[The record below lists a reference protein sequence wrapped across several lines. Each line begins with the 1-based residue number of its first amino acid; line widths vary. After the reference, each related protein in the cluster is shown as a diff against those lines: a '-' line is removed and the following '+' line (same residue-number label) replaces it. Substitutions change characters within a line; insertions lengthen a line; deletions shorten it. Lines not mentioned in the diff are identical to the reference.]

1 MKYND
6 KMSELLGII
15 NSINFD
21 RIINDLEIN
30 SLKGWINDN
39 IDNSDPRF
47 QEIIEKLDKILSKKV
62 ILEEDK
68 KELVALSNYYDK
80 LGKSFDKPSELIGI
94 VEGIVSDNEVNL
106 KEIVE
111 LNKWLISETQM
122 KGIYFY
128 DKLTLLINKV
138 LSDGK
143 IDNDEK
149 NQVKI
154 LLKFLIREHDLSKRI
169 EIIKEKVKNSE
180 NIGNQLIEI
189 IDDNTIISK
198 IHKEAVSQLK
208 ILLNN
213 NCSVYVIDSEII
225 FLSLTLIALLN
236 YDGNFYHYVGE
247 TYSELYEKY
256 SEQKIEGQIRN
267 VINKYRSESN
277 LEHRIISIVLKNTI
291 VPKKFLPSF
300 FDFIYDIYRLNFDFN
315 VEEEINLKEEF
326 SFVYEGIKK
335 GLNYENDELNLN
347 VTNKTYNLIKTTK
360 DLIND
365 NKGINALIELSIS
378 VLKIIDNYFWSSSNL
393 NLKNEYYEYGFSHWQ
408 EKSMNL
414 VHQNKIKSSEFRS
427 RWEPD
432 YKLNNN
438 KIYISI
444 PNHKI
449 KDYYNYE
456 KLKIVIF
463 NNDKLLY
470 ENNRPDVYEIIGGY
484 RVESKDILIEQ
495 PIGNIRYKLVCGD
508 EVIYDSKDK
517 LYRDY
522 IFFDETGYELKNNR
536 DYDGR
541 VILCTQLE
549 VDGMQ
554 IMYKDKEY
562 ILEYKFIKTGDYI
575 KLYNETFYFATVLN
589 PGIIGKKCNSKVKFD
604 SFERNIYSEI
614 DGIVYETTRSINYIS
629 IVINNQ
635 RYKLSNL
642 DFILKKRGLYNNY
655 FIKLNFSSQEYDIKI
670 EEIID
675 GKIVTQKRFYFII
688 DDNFNYKIEQ
698 INNEEYIVRIRYLN
712 TVFVKRVTHDIDDI
726 NKIIIDDPPLE
737 FILPLGIPLYKIDNS
752 KWFRLDDLSNYIW
765 INDINAY
772 SNLRITGIDFD
783 SVEVTDKIGNILCK
797 LSPSIKENYY
807 DLPIGM
813 LKSYESHD
821 FINLNMYD
829 NERVCGLLKVYC
841 KCFINLEETKIWYN
855 KDDNKYH
862 GVVVYFGVGNIILKV
877 IDRYDNVI
885 FESKVQSGSNFEI
898 GNLKPFS
905 NYKLT
910 IINKRL
916 GFVITQEEVLFE
928 KNLKYYSMNQ
938 FVGKYFQIYSVD
950 FDQTIH
956 GVWQRKTT
964 KLFNTYVEIIRQI
977 DNYNFIGNLYVY
989 KKEKKYLD
997 KINPVEI
1004 EFVSDVDQDGEI
1016 QAFITKDGDGLFND
1030 FENKT
1035 ILNKIESKTAI
1046 DIHSYI
1052 ITMERK
1058 R

>member
-1 MKYND
+1 MKYNG

-21 RIINDLEIN
+21 RIINGLELN
-30 SLKGWINDN
+30 SLENWINDN
-39 IDNSDPRF
+39 IENSDPRF
-47 QEIIEKLDKILSKKV
+47 QEIIKKLNKILLKKV
-62 ILEEDK
+62 ISENDK
-68 KELVALSNYYDK
+68 KDIVLLVDYYYK
-80 LGKSFDKPSELIGI
+80 LGKSFDKSSELLGI
-94 VEGIVSDNEVNL
+94 AEGIVSDNEVNL
-106 KEIVE
+106 KEIVA
-111 LNKWLISETQM
+111 LSKWLTAETKM

-128 DKLTLLINKV
+128 DKLTSLINKV
-138 LSDGK
+138 LLDGK

-154 LLKFLIREHDLSKRI
+154 LLKLLIREHEASKKI
-169 EIIKEKVKNSE
+169 ESIKEKVKNSE

-198 IHKEAVSQLK
+198 IHKEAISQLK

-277 LEHRIISIVLKNTI
+277 LDHRIISIVLKNTI

-300 FDFIYDIYRLNFDFN
+300 FDFIYDIYRLNFNFN
-315 VEEEINLKEEF
+315 VEPESDLKEEF
-326 SFVYEGIKK
+326 SFVYDGIKK
-335 GLNYENDELNLN
+335 GLNYENDELNLK

-365 NKGINALIELSIS
+365 KKEINALIELSVS
-378 VLKIIDNYFWSSSNL
+378 VLKIIDNYYWASSNL
-393 NLKNEYYEYGFSHWQ
+393 DLKNEYYEYGFNHWQ
-408 EKSMNL
+408 EKSINL
-414 VHQNKIKSSEFRS
+414 IHQSKIKSSEFRS
-427 RWEPD
+427 RWEPE
-432 YKLNNN
+432 YKLSNN

-456 KLKIVIF
+456 KLKIMIF
-463 NNDKLLY
+463 NDDELLY
-470 ENNRPDVYEIIGGY
+470 ENNRPDIYEIIGGY
-484 RVESKDILIEQ
+484 RIESKDILIER
-495 PIGNIRYKLVCGD
+495 PIGNIRYKLICSD

-517 LYRDY
+517 LYRNY
-522 IFFDETGYELKNNR
+522 IFFNEMGNELKNNH

-562 ILEYKFIKTGDYI
+562 ILEYKFIKNGDYI
-575 KLYNETFYFATVLN
+575 KLYNETFYFATALN
-589 PGIIGKKCNSKVKFD
+589 PGIIGKKCNSKVRYD
-604 SFERNIYSEI
+604 SLERSIYSEI
-614 DGIVYETTRSINYIS
+614 DGIVYETTRNINYIS

-642 DFILKKRGLYNNY
+642 DLILKRRGLYNNF
-655 FIKLNFSSQEYDIKI
+655 FIKLNLSNQEYDIKI

-675 GKIVTQKRFYFII
+675 GKIITQKRFYFIV
-688 DDNFNYKIEQ
+688 DDKFNYKIEQ

-712 TVFVKRVTHDIDDI
+712 TVFVKNVTHEADDI
-726 NKIIIDDPPLE
+726 NKIVIDDPPLE
-737 FILPLGIPLYKIDNS
+737 FILPLGIPLYKVDNS
-752 KWFRLDDLSNYIW
+752 KWFRLDNLSNYIW

-783 SVEVTDKIGNILCK
+783 LVEITDQMGNILCK

-807 DLPIGM
+807 DLPIGV

-821 FINLNMYD
+821 YINLNMYNQD
-829 NERVCGLLKVYC
+829 RKCGLLKVYC
-841 KCFINLEETKIWYN
+841 KCFINLEATKIWYN

-862 GVVVYFGVGNIILKV
+862 GVVVYFGVGNIILKI
-877 IDRYDNVI
+877 IDKHDNII
-885 FESKVQSGSNFEI
+885 FESKMQSGSNFEI

-910 IINKRL
+910 ITNKKL
-916 GFVITQEEVLFE
+916 GFVITREEVIFE
-928 KNLKYYSMNQ
+928 KNLKYYSIND
-938 FVGKYFQIYSVD
+938 FAGKYFQIYSVD

-964 KLFNTYVEIIRQI
+964 KLFNTYVEVISQI
-977 DNYNFIGNLYVY
+977 EHYNFIGNLYVY
-989 KKEKKYLD
+989 KNRKQYLNE
-997 KINPVEI
+997 INPVEI
-1004 EFVSDVDQDGEI
+1004 EFVSDVDQNGEV

-1035 ILNKIESKTAI
+1035 ILNKLESKTAI